1 MFVVMVN
8 CIGRIFACYFSNIYI
23 NIECCIIFHSGGND
37 NDGNVTEGGMI
48 TVGLVECWD
57 SFLINGIVP

>member
-1 MFVVMVN
+1 M
-8 CIGRIFACYFSNIYI
+8 

-48 TVGLVECWD
+48 TMGLVECWD